1 MQYKGRRTAPPK
13 RMEMPDVRGPGD
25 LVVFSFVSKVRPD
38 LPTSTLLRLARQ
50 SWRYNLKMGL
60 TGELS
65 LRGEVFAEE
74 IEGPCD
80 IIQPLAARIL
90 ADDRHGSIRIQA
102 FRRLAAR
109 RHAGWTTTGFDLA
122 RMPVDLDTIGETAI
136 DGNLRVLG
144 MGRTPSRRATAS

>member
-1 MQYKGRRTAPPK
+1 
-13 RMEMPDVRGPGD
+13 MEMPKVQGPGD

-50 SWRYNLKMGL
+50 SWSYNLKMGL

-65 LRGEVFAEE
+65 LRNEIFTEV

-90 ADDRHGSIRIQA
+90 ADPRHDSIRIQA
-102 FRRLAAR
+102 FRRLASR

-122 RMPVDLDTIGETAI
+122 RTPVDLATVGATTLE
-136 DGNLRVLG
+136 GNLRVLG
-144 MGRTPSRRATAS
+144 MGRGSSRRATAV